1 MTRLGLTLLVLGL
14 ALGGTARADD
24 EPPPADAPAPLDP
37 PRGDVA
43 PVRSLTAPLTERIV
57 LEHTRRAPAP
67 GLPSTPLARG
77 LGGLVAAQSQQ
88 EGLGPALEP
97 DLPYPRFRL
106 EAYLRVNAGYR
117 AKVNH
122 GREGIA
128 STWDLVGDAH
138 VPEAPTFGYRFIIDA
153 RVHER
158 LSLGLHYTRLLVD
171 GPTRHIHHGG
181 IGLQDTFFT
190 GDAQVATTVDLQV
203 AEFFVRFVVKDAGR
217 IRFSIGTGAAWASQR
232 VRLVAT
238 DGRTAS
244 GRAEAFFLPTVSYW
258 FSVKI
263 VDLVSF
269 FFESMSGV
277 IAPWRFPSLI
287 SELRA
292 GLRWHLT
299 DQVEL
304 VTAVGSSWGMILDTD
319 DLWGGKHGPEHLWRR
334 HEWSSTGGELGLAIT
349 F

>member
-1 MTRLGLTLLVLGL
+1 MRLGLVLLAIGL
-14 ALGGTARADD
+14 ALADHARAD
-24 EPPPADAPAPLDP
+24 EGAAP
-37 PRGDVA
+37 REDVA
-43 PVRSLTAPLTERIV
+43 PVQSLTAPLSEPIELERA
-57 LEHTRRAPAP
+57 RRTPAP
-67 GLPSTPLARG
+67 GLPLSPLARG
-77 LGGLVAAQSQQ
+77 LGGLVATQQ
-88 EGLGPALEP
+88 PGMGPALEP

-128 STWDLVGDAH
+128 STWDLVRDAH
-138 VPEAPTFGYRFIIDA
+138 LPQTPVLGYRFIVDA

-158 LSLGLHYTRLLVD
+158 LSLGVHYTRLLVD
-171 GPTRHIHHGG
+171 GPPRHLHHGG
-181 IGLQDTFFT
+181 VGLQDTFFE
-190 GDAQVATTVDLQV
+190 GSARVATTVDLQV
-203 AEFFVRFVVKDAGR
+203 AEFFARFVVKDSDR
-217 IRFSIGTGAAWASQR
+217 IRFAIGTGVAWASQR
-232 VRLVAT
+232 VRLLAE

-263 VDLVSF
+263 VDFLSF
-269 FFESMSGV
+269 FFESLSGV
-277 IAPWRFPSLI
+277 IAPWRFPSLL

-292 GLRWHLT
+292 GLRWHLGEH
-299 DQVEL
+299 VEL

-319 DLWGGKHGPEHLWRR
+319 DLWGGKHGPGHRWRR
-334 HEWSSTGGELGLAIT
+334 HEWSSLGGELGLALT